1 MRHWY
6 TTPTYREPFMES
18 DLLSAKPDYSNVSCP
33 ETEKLCKNGLAL
45 SQSILM
51 GTEEGYGG
59 YRHSGNKDPSL
70 CRRIEVV
77 NLYDREIDYWC

>member
-1 MRHWY
+1 MGHWY
-6 TTPTYREPFMES
+6 TTPMYREPFMES

-51 GTEEGYGG
+51 GTEEDMADIVTAAT
-59 YRHSGNKDPSL
+59 KI
-70 CRRIEVV
+70 RRYVGE
-77 NLYDREIDYWC
+77 LKS